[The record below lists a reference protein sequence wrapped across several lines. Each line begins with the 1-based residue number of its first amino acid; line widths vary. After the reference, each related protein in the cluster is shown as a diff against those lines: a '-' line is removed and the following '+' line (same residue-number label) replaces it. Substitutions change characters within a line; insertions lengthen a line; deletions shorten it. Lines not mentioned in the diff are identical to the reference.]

1 MSTGLGG
8 GTCEHGAASAKLNAQ
23 NHMDEQAPNYHRE
36 FLASPQHAALGL
48 LTLGLGFMS
57 GMALPLIAGATCY
70 TLGWIY
76 LPDLPFFRRW
86 VDRRREAAR
95 RAEEM
100 QKVAVFIQKRDTLI
114 SSLTPVRRECYARLA
129 AVCRDIETASADN
142 LLASADPSTD
152 PRLRKLDE
160 LMWTY
165 LRLLSIQ
172 QSLEQFLETERSEN
186 LPTLVK
192 DAEAEAAR
200 LNSEVEVLKAK
211 GNTAAVD
218 TKQRYLGSRLER
230 LEVLRKRQQ
239 RSEQAEANLALV
251 VSEQERLDQQI
262 KLIRAD
268 AVATKN
274 AETLTAR
281 IDATVEHLDQTN
293 KWLAEMDEFKDLVGD
308 MPSTELRVGY
318 QATATPLRTA
328 TEVTAAPPP
337 VIEGVPF
344 RKNYPPRQ
352 KQK

>member
-1 MSTGLGG
+1 M
-8 GTCEHGAASAKLNAQ
+8 N
-23 NHMDEQAPNYHRE
+23 EQAPKYRRE
-36 FLASPQHAALGL
+36 FLKSPQHAVLGL
-48 LTLGLGFMS
+48 LTLGAGFMS
-57 GMALPLIAGATCY
+57 GMLLPLIAGATCY

-76 LPDLPFFRRW
+76 VPDLPFFRRW
-86 VDRRREAAR
+86 VDRRREAAK
-95 RAEEM
+95 RAEEL
-100 QKVAVFIQKRDTLI
+100 QKVAAFVQRRDALI
-114 SSLTPVRRECYARLA
+114 ASLLPERRERYHRLA
-129 AVCRDIETASADN
+129 VVCRDIETASADN
-142 LLASADPSTD
+142 LLASANPATD

-172 QSLEQFLETERSEN
+172 QSVEQFLETERSEN
-186 LPTLVK
+186 LPALLK
-192 DAEAEAAR
+192 DAEAEATR
-200 LNSEVEVLKAK
+200 LNSEVEALKAK

-218 TKQRYLGSRLER
+218 TRQRYLGSRLER

-293 KWLAEMDEFKDLVGD
+293 KWLSEMDEFKDLVGD
-308 MPSTELRVGY
+308 MPATELRVGY
-318 QATATPLRTA
+318 QAAATPLPA
-328 TEVTAAPPP
+328 VPAAVAGAPPI
-337 VIEGVPF
+337 IEGVPF
-344 RKNYPPRQ
+344 KKSYPARQ
-352 KQK
+352 KQR